1 MCQQRRRSSEGRAGE
16 GITTAVV
23 KAKNALKE
31 ASLGGQEQLGT
42 QAREGGPHQAGLGGV
57 GGCEGA

>member
-1 MCQQRRRSSEGRAGE
+1 MGE